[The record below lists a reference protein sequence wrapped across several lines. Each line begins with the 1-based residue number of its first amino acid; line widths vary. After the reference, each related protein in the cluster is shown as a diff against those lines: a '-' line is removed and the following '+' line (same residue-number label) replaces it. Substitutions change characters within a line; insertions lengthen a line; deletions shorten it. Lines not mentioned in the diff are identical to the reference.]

1 MANFWQLQEAT
12 LMHHIVDDACRLAAL
27 GKAASPM
34 GLPKGPSSFFF
45 FLIKKKYIFY
55 LFEIIIING
64 YHNI

>member
-1 MANFWQLQEAT
+1 
-12 LMHHIVDDACRLAAL
+12 MHHIVDDACRLAAL

>member
-1 MANFWQLQEAT
+1 MANFCQLQEAT

-34 GLPKGPSSFFF
+34 GLPKGPSS
-45 FLIKKKYIFY
+45 LKKKKKNFY

-64 YHNI
+64 YNNI

>member
-12 LMHHIVDDACRLAAL
+12 LMHHNVDDACRLAAL

-34 GLPKGPSSFFF
+34 GLPKVPSSFF
-45 FLIKKKYIFY
+45 LKKKIFY

-64 YHNI
+64 YNNI